1 MTRVS
6 HVRVTGVRFPTS
18 LFLDGSDAMN
28 PDPDYS
34 ASYLVLGTT
43 DGRMIEYVDQLHEHF
58 VTPTVIERGR
68 YVAPTAPGSG
78 AEMIPESVETYTWT
92 RS

>member
-1 MTRVS
+1 
-6 HVRVTGVRFPTS
+6 
-18 LFLDGSDAMN
+18 
-28 PDPDYS
+28 
-34 ASYLVLGTT
+34 
-43 DGRMIEYVDQLHEHF
+43 MIEYVDQLHEHF